1 MWGGWSERMR
11 TTDRSHRV
19 VLLRNFPLYVFI
31 IISTSLC
38 HHTIAFATHSTSRHH
53 LIRERTTSGR
63 RRSRSSA
70 IVTNQAGASSSST
83 SSEELAATLSSA
95 SNNNNNK
102 NDKVTTLTKETT
114 WRLRILLNGITT
126 TKGRKLSSSNSGS
139 GGGGQLFVVEGSF
152 IEEDGYEPPQGYFQP
167 LTAATTINI
176 IDDVD
181 ENAISSTT
189 TTSKLEIMNSRWK
202 LSEDPDDPKDGLW
215 IWGLFKEPL
224 YPYMLLQMETHELA
238 LSSSKDGLNDDSI
251 PPLKLYAQISHIRTN
266 NNNNDK
272 NKNKDALI
280 GGGRRGGEGVELK
293 TANLNIRVLE
303 QIALPGTTVDVYEEE
318 AVGQITFQPLL

>member
-1 MWGGWSERMR
+1 MGWSERMST

-31 IISTSLC
+31 IISTLC

-53 LIRERTTSGR
+53 LIQRTISG
-63 RRSRSSA
+63 RRSRSSSA
-70 IVTNQAGASSSST
+70 IVINQAGASSSST
-83 SSEELAATLSSA
+83 SSKELAATSS
-95 SNNNNNK
+95 K
-102 NDKVTTLTKETT
+102 NDKVTTLTKDTT

-126 TKGRKLSSSNSGS
+126 TKGRKLSSSNSG
-139 GGGGQLFVVEGSF
+139 QLFVVEGSF
-152 IEEDGYEPPQGYFQP
+152 IEEDGYEPPQGCFQP
-167 LTAATTINI
+167 LLTAATTTA
-176 IDDVD
+176 IDDQD
-181 ENAISSTT
+181 ENASSSSSTT
-189 TTSKLEIMNSRWK
+189 TTSMLEIINSRWK

-224 YPYMLLQMETHELA
+224 YPYMLLQMETRELA

-266 NNNNDK
+266 NNDK
-272 NKNKDALI
+272 NKNKDAMI

-303 QIALPGTTVDVYEEE
+303 QISLPGTTVDLYEEE